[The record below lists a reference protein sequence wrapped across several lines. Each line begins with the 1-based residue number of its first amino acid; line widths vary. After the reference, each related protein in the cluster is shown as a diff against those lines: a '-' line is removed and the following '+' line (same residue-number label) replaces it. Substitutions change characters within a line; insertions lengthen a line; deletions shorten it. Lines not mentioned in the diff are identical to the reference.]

1 MYTIDSL
8 NEKLL
13 PELKDL
19 AKKLKVSG
27 IDGLKKQ
34 EIIYKIIDYLA
45 ANPDTVL
52 PEEPSKK
59 AAEPA
64 KQEEPAT
71 TEENNA
77 PSDDGS
83 RFKRRRIAPP
93 KSDDNTGAV
102 QTQLPLTAPE
112 TVEVT

>member
-1 MYTIDSL
+1 RFHSKDYPILMYTIDSL

-64 KQEEPAT
+64 KQEEQPRPKKAARLLM
-71 TEENNA
+71 TEVDLKEEESLLQS
-77 PSDDGS
+77 PTITPVQ
-83 RFKRRRIAPP
+83 FKH
-93 KSDDNTGAV
+93 NF
-102 QTQLPLTAPE
+102 L
-112 TVEVT
+112 